1 MRLSL
6 VAVNVC
12 TARGRFRPSSA
23 SPSLHDISSSAAH
36 LTLAQSVFSER
47 ITTSAHLGPF
57 PELSNSMQS
66 RFDFASGLPVHH
78 TLGAPRGMRRVSSSF
93 LIVAALAISAC
104 AKAPSESTL
113 SDAAFKLELSPTDGH
128 VVALQNG
135 SGKKFAGVATDST
148 GLWSL
153 DLSPTDTTHSAN
165 KSTDYMAGSS
175 TAGSGA
181 PVVRASQAKKFS
193 LKRFDPKTIEM
204 VWDDFSGT
212 PTPALMVTATVQLRA
227 DSSAAWNIKVDGLKG
242 VSVDNVHFP
251 RITGIDVSGSGLEL
265 AVPLWMGQRARDVN
279 GVLHRA
285 DSAHKQLEYVYP
297 GALSMQALALS
308 SANEGG
314 LYFSAD
320 DTLAF
325 RKSFSFWREPAGTAG
340 YNMVHVL
347 SDPGEATNYSPSYSA
362 IVGVI
367 PGDWQTAV
375 ERYRDWGTKQY
386 WARDSRLA
394 TGATPQWMRETGI
407 WVWNRG
413 ESPFVL
419 EPAAALKRDANLPVS
434 VFWHWWHHGP
444 YDTSFPDYLPPR
456 EGVTPFVSAVKK
468 AHDEGLHAIVY
479 MNQRLWCTNTPSWTK
494 EGAEKWAVHERDG
507 SLRLETYNVFNPLP
521 CATMNP
527 ANEFWRNKYA
537 GMADTIIK
545 QYGIDGLYMD
555 QAVLSLVDWTKD
567 RGHPVGGGTY
577 WMEGFRKLAKE
588 LRTRNPDHPGFA
600 GEGGGESW
608 MPDLDAFLT
617 LQVSQE
623 RYADPASGWEVIPM
637 FQAAYHPYALTYG
650 TYGSLTLP
658 PYDELWP
665 KEKRPPTAMQLL
677 DIKFVQQFHLEQA
690 RMFVW
695 GMQPTIANFLPNQLS
710 ERRREIDYLERLA
723 KLRYGMREYF
733 QEGTFV
739 RAPKVDVPTTDIL
752 LSRISI
758 YAARLGGPTEAHIT
772 QPQVLSAAWKSK
784 KGTFAIAL
792 ASIATDDH
800 EVTVNLPASAYGL
813 AANTNIIQHDANG
826 ITPLGELG
834 SAAKSLKVKVG
845 GLQPMVIELVPQ
857 K

>member
-1 MRLSL
+1 MKRRPVSRLDVLPSRPPRTFLAVRRVCRVL
-6 VAVNVC
+6 VLA
-12 TARGRFRPSSA
+12 G
-23 SPSLHDISSSAAH
+23 AATLAPACEKAPGGATLSNGA
-36 LTLAQSVFSER
+36 LTLEFSP
-47 ITTSAHLGPF
+47 A
-57 PELSNSMQS
+57 
-66 RFDFASGLPVHH
+66 
-78 TLGAPRGMRRVSSSF
+78 
-93 LIVAALAISAC
+93 
-104 AKAPSESTL
+104 
-113 SDAAFKLELSPTDGH
+113 DGH
-128 VVALQNG
+128 VRSLQNG
-135 SGKKFAGVATDST
+135 AGRKLAGADADST

-153 DLSPTDTTHSAN
+153 DLSPTDTALSAN

-175 TAGSGA
+175 TAGAGRAS
-181 PVVRASQAKKFS
+181 VRAAQAKRFTY
-193 LKRFDPKTIEM
+193 KRLDPKTIEL
-204 VWDDFSGT
+204 VWDDFSGSEA
-212 PTPALMVTATVQLRA
+212 PALMVTATVQLRP
-227 DSSAAWNIKVDGLKG
+227 DSSASWNIKVDGMKG
-242 VSVDNVHFP
+242 AAVDNVHFP
-251 RITGIDVSGSGLEL
+251 RITGIDVSKSGLEL

-279 GVLHRA
+279 AVLQRA

-297 GALSMQALALS
+297 GALSMQALSLS

-325 RKSFSFWREPAGTAG
+325 RKSFTFWREPSGTAG

-347 SDPGEATNYSPSYSA
+347 SNPGEATNYQPSYSA

-375 ERYRDWGTKQY
+375 ERYREWGIRQY
-386 WARDSRLA
+386 WARESRLA
-394 TGATPQWMRETGI
+394 TKTTPEWMRETGI

-413 ESPFVL
+413 ESPNVL
-419 EPAAALKRDANLPVS
+419 VPAEALKRDANLPVS

-456 EGVTPFVSAVKK
+456 EGVAPFVAAVQK

-479 MNQRLWCTNTPSWTK
+479 MNQRLWCTGTPSWTK
-494 EGAEKWAVHERDG
+494 DGAEKWAVHERDG

-577 WMEGFRKLAKE
+577 WMEGFRKLAAE
-588 LRTRNPDHPGFA
+588 LRTRNTSHPAGFA

-637 FQAAYHPYALTYG
+637 FQAAYHRYALTYG

-695 GMQPTIANFLPNQLS
+695 GMQPTIANFRTNQLT

-723 KLRYGMREYF
+723 KLRYGLREYF

-739 RAPKVDVPTTDIL
+739 RAPNVQVPTTDIL

-772 QPQVLSAAWKSK
+772 SPEVLSAAWQAKS
-784 KGTFAIAL
+784 GSVAIAL
-792 ASIATDDH
+792 ASIVTDSH
-800 EVTVNLPASAYGL
+800 EVTITLPRAAYGL
-813 AANTNIIQHDANG
+813 SPTTNVIRHDANG
-826 ITPLGELG
+826 ITPLGQLG
-834 SAAKSLKVKVG
+834 SAAQSLKVQVG
-845 GLQPMVIELVPQ
+845 GLQPVVVELVPP

>member
-1 MRLSL
+1 
-6 VAVNVC
+6 
-12 TARGRFRPSSA
+12 
-23 SPSLHDISSSAAH
+23 
-36 LTLAQSVFSER
+36 
-47 ITTSAHLGPF
+47 
-57 PELSNSMQS
+57 SN
-66 RFDFASGLPVHH
+66 
-78 TLGAPRGMRRVSSSF
+78 
-93 LIVAALAISAC
+93 
-104 AKAPSESTL
+104 
-113 SDAAFKLELSPTDGH
+113 
-128 VVALQNG
+128 
-135 SGKKFAGVATDST
+135 
-148 GLWSL
+148 
-153 DLSPTDTTHSAN
+153 
-165 KSTDYMAGSS
+165 
-175 TAGSGA
+175 
-181 PVVRASQAKKFS
+181 
-193 LKRFDPKTIEM
+193 
-204 VWDDFSGT
+204 
-212 PTPALMVTATVQLRA
+212 
-227 DSSAAWNIKVDGLKG
+227 
-242 VSVDNVHFP
+242 
-251 RITGIDVSGSGLEL
+251 
-265 AVPLWMGQRARDVN
+265 
-279 GVLHRA
+279 
-285 DSAHKQLEYVYP
+285 
-297 GALSMQALALS
+297 
-308 SANEGG
+308 
-314 LYFSAD
+314 
-320 DTLAF
+320 
-325 RKSFSFWREPAGTAG
+325 
-340 YNMVHVL
+340 
-347 SDPGEATNYSPSYSA
+347 PGEATNYSPSYSA

-386 WARDSRLA
+386 WARESRLA
-394 TGATPQWMRETGI
+394 TGTTPAWMRETGI

-413 ESPFVL
+413 ESPVVL
-419 EPAAALKRDANLPVS
+419 EPAALLKKDSGLPVS

-456 EGVTPFVSAVKK
+456 EGTKPFVAAVKK

-537 GMADTIIK
+537 GMADTVIK

-567 RGHPVGGGTY
+567 HGHPVGGGNY
-577 WMEGFRKLAKE
+577 WMEGFRKLAKD
-588 LRTRNPDHPGFA
+588 LRARNTAHPAGFA

-617 LQVSQE
+617 LQVSME

-665 KEKRPPTAMQLL
+665 KEKRPPTALQLL
-677 DIKFVQQFHLEQA
+677 DAKFVQQFHLEQA

-695 GMQPTIANFLPNQLS
+695 GMQPTIANFLPDQLT

-723 KLRYGMREYF
+723 KMRYGMREYF

-739 RAPKVDVPTTDIL
+739 RAPKIDVPTTDIL

-772 QPQVLSAAWKSK
+772 SPQVLSAAWKARN
-784 KGTFAIAL
+784 GNVAIAM

-800 EVTVNLPASAYGL
+800 TVTVSLPAGAYGMP
-813 AANTNIIQHDANG
+813 ANTNIMQHDANG
-826 ITPLGELG
+826 MTPLGMLG
-834 SAAKSLKVKVG
+834 TSAQPLKILVG
-845 GLQPMVIELVPQ
+845 GLQPVVIELVPPG

>member
-1 MRLSL
+1 ASRLDVLASRPPRASL
-6 VAVNVC
+6 AML
-12 TARGRFRPSSA
+12 RMGRVFVLVGA
-23 SPSLHDISSSAAH
+23 GTFAA
-36 LTLAQSVFSER
+36 
-47 ITTSAHLGPF
+47 
-57 PELSNSMQS
+57 
-66 RFDFASGLPVHH
+66 
-78 TLGAPRGMRRVSSSF
+78 
-93 LIVAALAISAC
+93 AC
-104 AKAPSESTL
+104 EKAPSGSTL
-113 SDAAFKLELSPTDGH
+113 SNGALTLEFSPTDGH
-128 VVALQNG
+128 LLSLQNG
-135 SGKKFAGVATDST
+135 AGKKLAGADADSA

-153 DLSPTDTTHSAN
+153 DLSPTDTAHTAN

-175 TAGSGA
+175 TAGTGTPS
-181 PVVRASQAKKFS
+181 VNASQAKRFAF
-193 LKRFDPKTIEM
+193 KRVDPKTIEM
-204 VWDDFSGT
+204 VWDDFAGT
-212 PTPALMVTATVQLRA
+212 AAPALMVTATVQLRT
-227 DSSAAWNIKVDGLKG
+227 DSSASWNIKVDGMKG
-242 VSVDNVHFP
+242 ASVDNVHFP
-251 RITGIDVSGSGLEL
+251 RITGIDVSKPGLEL

-279 GVLHRA
+279 AVLKRA

-308 SANEGG
+308 SANDGG

-325 RKSFSFWREPAGTAG
+325 RKSFSFWREPSGTAG

-347 SDPGEATNYSPSYSA
+347 SNPGEATNYQPSYAA

-386 WARDSRLA
+386 WARESRLA
-394 TGATPQWMRETGI
+394 TKTTPEWMRETGI

-413 ESPFVL
+413 ESPNVL
-419 EPAAALKRDANLPVS
+419 EPAESLMRDAKLPVS

-456 EGVTPFVSAVKK
+456 EGVAPFVAAVKK
-468 AHDEGLHAIVY
+468 AHAEGLHAIVY

-494 EGAEKWAVHERDG
+494 EGAERWAVHERDG

-577 WMEGFRKLAKE
+577 WMDGFRKLAKE
-588 LRTRNPDHPGFA
+588 LRTRNAAHPAGFA

-695 GMQPTIANFLPNQLS
+695 GMQPTIANFRPNQLT

-772 QPQVLSAAWKSK
+772 SPEVLSAAWQAKS
-784 KGTFAIAL
+784 GSVAIAL
-792 ASIATDDH
+792 ASITTDDR
-800 EVTVNLPASAYGL
+800 EITISLPASAYGMS
-813 AANTNIIQHDANG
+813 ANTNIIRHDANG
-826 ITPLGELG
+826 ITPLGQLG
-834 SAAKSLKVKVG
+834 VSAQSLKVKVG
-845 GLQPMVIELVPQ
+845 GLQPVVIELVPSR
-857 K
+857 

>member
-1 MRLSL
+1 MSAYSVTSPTGSPDR
-6 VAVNVC
+6 AY
-12 TARGRFRPSSA
+12 GPSSGFRNVMCARARLTSIRLA
-23 SPSLHDISSSAAH
+23 SAQLPSLRLTRTRLASIRLTSIRVASVV
-36 LTLAQSVFSER
+36 LTLAM
-47 ITTSAHLGPF
+47 A
-57 PELSNSMQS
+57 
-66 RFDFASGLPVHH
+66 
-78 TLGAPRGMRRVSSSF
+78 
-93 LIVAALAISAC
+93 SAC
-104 AKAPSESTL
+104 TGTSSQATL
-113 SDAAFKLELSPTDGH
+113 RDTTIALDFSPTDGH
-128 VVALQNG
+128 IVSLKNG
-135 SGKKFAGVATDST
+135 AGKQLAGVANDSI

-153 DLSPTDTTHSAN
+153 DLAPPDSARAAN

-175 TAGSGA
+175 SAGA
-181 PVVRASQAKKFS
+181 AQQVHASQAKQFS
-193 LKRFDPKTIEM
+193 MRHVDTRTVEL
-204 VWDDFSGT
+204 VWDKFAGT
-212 PTPALMVTATVQLRA
+212 PAPNLMVTATVQLRT
-227 DSSAAWNIKVDGLKG
+227 DSSASWHIKVDGLKD
-242 VSVDNVHFP
+242 VAVDHVHYP
-251 RITGIDVSGSGLEL
+251 RILGINFSGDGLEL
-265 AVPLWMGQRARDVN
+265 AAPVWMGQRARNPQLMLD
-279 GVLHRA
+279 RA
-285 DSAHKQLEYVYP
+285 DGAKKPLEYVYP

-308 SANEGG
+308 SAKDGG

-320 DTLAF
+320 DTLAY
-325 RKSFSFWREPAGTAG
+325 RKSFAFWREADGTAG

-347 SDPGEATNYSPSYSA
+347 SNPGEGTNYAPAYAA

-367 PGDWQTAV
+367 PGDWLTAV
-375 ERYRDWGTKQY
+375 ERYREWGTQQY
-386 WARDSRLA
+386 WARESRLA
-394 TGATPQWMRETGI
+394 TGTTPEWMRETGI

-413 ESPFVL
+413 ESPMVL
-419 EPAAALKRDANLPVS
+419 EPAALLKRDSGLPVS

-456 EGVTPFVSAVKK
+456 EGVAKFTAAVQK

-537 GMADTIIK
+537 GMADTVIQ

-555 QAVLSLVDWTKD
+555 QAVLSLIDWTKD
-567 RGHPVGGGTY
+567 RGHPVGGGNY
-577 WMEGFRKLAKE
+577 WMEGFRKLAKD
-588 LRTRNPDHPGFA
+588 LRARNTARPAGFA

-665 KEKRPPTAMQLL
+665 KEKRPPTALQLL
-677 DIKFVQQFHLEQA
+677 DVKFVQQFYLEQA

-695 GMQPTIANFLPNQLS
+695 GMQPTIANFLPNQLT
-710 ERRREIDYLERLA
+710 ERRPQIDYLERLA

-733 QEGTFV
+733 QEGTFL
-739 RAPKVDVPTTDIL
+739 RAPIIDVPTTDIL

-758 YAARLGGPTEAHIT
+758 YAARSGGPTEAHIT
-772 QPQVLSAAWKSK
+772 SPQVLSGAWRSK
-784 KGTFAIAL
+784 KGSVAIAL

-800 EVTVNLPASAYGL
+800 TITVQLPVGAYGL
-813 AANTNIIQHDANG
+813 PANANIVRRDATG
-826 ITPLGELG
+826 STAIGTLGTT
-834 SAAKSLKVKVG
+834 AQSLKVLVG
-845 GLQPMVIELVPQ
+845 GLQAVVLELVPPPH
-857 K
+857 